1 MLIGIILIL
10 LSQSSVLASD
20 ELLAGDAFDKHASVM
35 LLINSATG
43 QILDANPAATAF
55 YGYSRDQ
62 LTAMNISDLNTL
74 SDEEVKSEMRLA
86 ADEDRNYFIFK
97 HRLKDGSIRDVEVYT
112 SPVANVSG
120 DNLLLSIVHD
130 ITPRMEAEEAAARNS
145 NIAYALMLLVMF
157 LLALTILIVNRSRLR
172 DNRAREKIEMERSLL
187 ETVLDDAALGYWDWD
202 LKNDR
207 EYHSHSDI
215 EMLGYKTDEISDRP
229 QDWQGLMFAQD
240 LRIALG
246 KFSEHVKSQGQIPF
260 YNEARY
266 RHKDGSTVWV
276 ITSGRV
282 VEWDDDGK
290 PLRMV
295 GCHYDITRIKTL
307 EEEIIDERA
316 LLKTILHSI
325 TDGVMAVDSDG
336 KIRFINPI
344 AEKLIGCPN
353 KMAKGRDFTELYK
366 LTDEFEAGQIA
377 SSMELVLASNQPAQ
391 LDNQAI
397 LLGKEKIPIQESAA
411 PIKDEAGNITGAVTS
426 FRDFSD
432 QQKKMAEIHYL
443 SYHDQLT
450 GLYNRHFT
458 VEEIRRLDRPANL
471 PMTLVLIDVNGL
483 KLTNDAFGHHTGDQ
497 LLMTVAR
504 LLQAGCRPKDIAA
517 RIGGDEFL
525 LILPQT
531 SYDQAQPVI
540 DAIED
545 LISQTAMDNVILSV
559 SFGRQTKADP
569 KQLMEEVFSQA
580 EDAMYRQ
587 KMTQGQIMRVKT
599 IELIL
604 RRLDDIDH
612 GQTQHSRRVVDISTR
627 IGQLMALDEKSLRD
641 LEKTARIHDIG
652 KIAVDQKILCKP
664 KGLSAQEFEEMK
676 RHAEI
681 GYQMLKTV
689 DDFVGVAEYVL
700 FHHERWDGS
709 GYPKGLAGEEI
720 PLIARIIA
728 VAESYDAMT
737 EEKPY
742 RQALS
747 RDQALAELDKNAGSQ
762 FDPAIVAI
770 WCQYCKAGG

>member
-1 MLIGIILIL
+1 MIKARAMLIGIILIL
-10 LSQSSVLASD
+10 LSQSPVLAAD
-20 ELLAGDAFDKHASVM
+20 E
-35 LLINSATG
+35 
-43 QILDANPAATAF
+43 
-55 YGYSRDQ
+55 
-62 LTAMNISDLNTL
+62 
-74 SDEEVKSEMRLA
+74 RLA

-97 HRLKDGSIRDVEVYT
+97 HRLKDGSVRDVEVYT

-266 RHKDGSTVWV
+266 HHKDGSTVWV

-295 GCHYDITRIKTL
+295 GCHYDITRIKAL

-366 LTDEFEAGQIA
+366 LT
-377 SSMELVLASNQPAQ
+377 
-391 LDNQAI
+391 
-397 LLGKEKIPIQESAA
+397 
-411 PIKDEAGNITGAVTS
+411 
-426 FRDFSD
+426 
-432 QQKKMAEIHYL
+432 
-443 SYHDQLT
+443 
-450 GLYNRHFT
+450 
-458 VEEIRRLDRPANL
+458 
-471 PMTLVLIDVNGL
+471 
-483 KLTNDAFGHHTGDQ
+483 NDAFGHHTGDQ

-504 LLQAGCRPKDIAA
+504 LLQAGCRPKDITA

-540 DAIED
+540 DTIED
-545 LISQTAMDNVILSV
+545 LIGQTNMDNVILSV

-599 IELIL
+599 IPDKG
-604 RRLDDIDH
+604 R
-612 GQTQHSRRVVDISTR
+612 
-627 IGQLMALDEKSLRD
+627 A
-641 LEKTARIHDIG
+641 
-652 KIAVDQKILCKP
+652 AVIFKK
-664 KGLSAQEFEEMK
+664 
-676 RHAEI
+676 
-681 GYQMLKTV
+681 
-689 DDFVGVAEYVL
+689 
-700 FHHERWDGS
+700 
-709 GYPKGLAGEEI
+709 
-720 PLIARIIA
+720 
-728 VAESYDAMT
+728 
-737 EEKPY
+737 
-742 RQALS
+742 
-747 RDQALAELDKNAGSQ
+747 
-762 FDPAIVAI
+762 
-770 WCQYCKAGG
+770 